1 MGRGRSGRSIEAVTF
16 PQRRLRRLRRTPA
29 LRRLV
34 AETRLSVD
42 DLIVPLFVRENI
54 DAPQA
59 ISSLPG
65 VLQHTRDSLRKE
77 VHELAQEGV
86 PAVILFGLPAV
97 KDPEGSQAWDPEGIV
112 QVALRDLRADMGD
125 DLVLMADLC
134 LDEYTDHGHCGV
146 LDERGGVDNDATIDL
161 YARVAVAQA
170 EAGADVVAPS
180 GMMDGQVAAIRDG
193 LDDEGFDQI
202 AILAYGAK
210 YASALYGPFRD
221 AVDVTIA
228 GGGDRKAYQQDP
240 RNGRE
245 ALEEIRADLAE
256 GADMVM
262 VKPALAYLDV
272 LATVRAEVDV
282 PLAAY
287 HVSGEYAMVKAA
299 AERGWIDGPAVML
312 EHLTAIRRA
321 GADMILTYA
330 ARDVLDRIER

>member
-1 MGRGRSGRSIEAVTF
+1 M
-16 PQRRLRRLRRTPA
+16 
-29 LRRLV
+29 V

-42 DLIVPLFVRENI
+42 DLIVPLFVREGLPEP
-54 DAPQA
+54 AA
-59 ISSLPG
+59 ITSLPG
-65 VLQHTRDSLRKE
+65 VVQHTRESLRKE
-77 VHELAQEGV
+77 VQELAQIGV
-86 PAVILFGLPAV
+86 PAVMLFGVPSAKDAV
-97 KDPEGSQAWDPEGIV
+97 GSGAWDPDGIV
-112 QVALRDLRADMGD
+112 QVALRELRGDVGD
-125 DLVLMADLC
+125 DLVLAADLC

-146 LDERGGVDNDATIDL
+146 IDERGGVDNDATIDL

-180 GMMDGQVAAIRDG
+180 GMMDGQVAAIRG
-193 LDDEGFDQI
+193 ALDAAGFEQV
-202 AILAYGAK
+202 AILAYAAK
-210 YASALYGPFRD
+210 YASALYGPFRE
-221 AVDVTIA
+221 AVDVTIV
-228 GGGDRKAYQQDP
+228 GPVRDRKAYQQDP
-240 RNGRE
+240 RNARE

-272 LATVRAEVDV
+272 LARVRAEVDV

-287 HVSGEYAMVKAA
+287 HVSGEFAMVKAA

-330 ARDVLDRIER
+330 AREVADLLR